1 MGEYDLTY
9 QKLELEQIPF
19 EKLQTA
25 LYYLLRIYQ
34 DQDNIVFEREEKLPL
49 TMSHIRIYQRPK
61 DDVSEEH
68 QPKYFGYIRMVK
80 ISEDVTELEIQ
91 CMVRGDKQKLFNEL
105 IQNTKIQTS
114 IFDEIS
120 NAVIKRNKSKGLR
133 KTKNG
138 KPGRPSLP
146 EDLHAWNQVR
156 NLGLPAYEVYKEWIN
171 SEEVQKRKLQDP
183 KRHFERFIKR
193 KIMRTKP

>member
-61 DDVSEEH
+61 DDVFEEH

-91 CMVRGDKQKLFNEL
+91 CMVRGEKQKLFSEI
-105 IQNTKIQTS
+105 IQNSKAQTA
-114 IFDEIS
+114 IFNEIS
-120 NAVIKRNKSKGLR
+120 EAVLARNKGKGLR
-133 KTKNG
+133 KLKKG

-146 EDLHAWNQVR
+146 EDIWAWHQV
-156 NLGLPAYEVYKEWIN
+156 NTLGRAGNVVYKEWLSN
-171 SEEVQKRKLQDP
+171 ENVKN
-183 KRHFERFIKR
+183 RHLVDAKTHFNRFIK
-193 KIMRTKP
+193 KNKMGD

>member
-1 MGEYDLTY
+1 MDEYDLTY

-49 TMSHIRIYQRPK
+49 TISHIRIYQKPK
-61 DDVSEEH
+61 DDIYEEH

-80 ISEDVTELEIQ
+80 ISENVTELELQ

-105 IQNTKIQTS
+105 IQNTKTQTS
-114 IFDEIS
+114 VFDEIS
-120 NAVIKRNKSKGLR
+120 NAVIKRNKGKGLR
-133 KTKNG
+133 KTKRG

-146 EDLHAWNQVR
+146 EDIRAWYQVNTLGQPENDVFKEWLNNEDVKKR
-156 NLGLPAYEVYKEWIN
+156 NLV
-171 SEEVQKRKLQDP
+171 DP
-183 KRHFERFIKR
+183 KTHFYRFIK
-193 KIMRTKP
+193 KNKAGD

>member
-34 DQDNIVFEREEKLPL
+34 DQDNIVFEREEKLP
-49 TMSHIRIYQRPK
+49 TTISHIRIYQKPK
-61 DDVSEEH
+61 DDIFEEH

-80 ISEDVTELEIQ
+80 ISDNVTELELQ
-91 CMVRGDKQKLFNEL
+91 CMVRGDKQKLFNEI

-120 NAVIKRNKSKGLR
+120 SAVIKRNKDKKSR
-133 KTKNG
+133 KTKRG
-138 KPGRPSLP
+138 SPGRPSLP
-146 EDLHAWNQVR
+146 EDLHAWNQV
-156 NLGLPAYEVYKEWIN
+156 NLGRLVNEVYEEWIN

-193 KIMRTKP
+193 KNMRTKS